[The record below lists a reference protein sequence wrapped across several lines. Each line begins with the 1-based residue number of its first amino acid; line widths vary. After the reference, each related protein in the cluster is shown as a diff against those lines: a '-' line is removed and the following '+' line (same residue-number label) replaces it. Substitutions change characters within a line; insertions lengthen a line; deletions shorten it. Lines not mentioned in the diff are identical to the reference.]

1 MKKGQLKLE
10 TVRILETLC
19 KHIVESKNDYETQD
33 LKALLS
39 EALAYYDLY
48 LLKKNNK
55 GIEAAMLES
64 KLVPKWEEGL
74 RVEIRQYFDEI

>member
-1 MKKGQLKLE
+1 
-10 TVRILETLC
+10 
-19 KHIVESKNDYETQD
+19 

-48 LLKKNNK
+48 LLKKNNRK
-55 GIEAAMLES
+55 IEAAKLEN

-74 RVEIRQYFDEI
+74 RAQIREYFDEV